1 MYYKRKKEWFSPP
14 TPETTPYS
22 VCWWYDLRSTAVLRI
37 DNAESIRSFEPPNL
51 KEAFE
56 RCHYLK
62 VNGPTKHAFDFASHT
77 KFPMPDC
84 YTSSS
89 SWSAMARHPENDWYY
104 HRQLQPSLW
113 WGTFLQLIGNKT
125 AFSRLWRQSQYSLE
139 SPSLVTNT
147 IIQENLVFPVNSTIV
162 LLKHADTVPY
172 IRRSR
177 FQFLDFYVLLREFH
191 YVFFME
197 LLVVWTPV
205 PTICQIIRFK
215 SLSP

>member
-1 MYYKRKKEWFSPP
+1 MPASSQNLEDSLARIAKDHPIVLAQMNYARLLAPMEEEQMKEFALAMDPINQLAKSTPGFVWSFDNDDDGQRDAVDLLRNDPLIQPQLSLWKDMKSLQHFVFKSGHAMYYKRKKEWFSPP

-89 SWSAMARHPENDWYY
+89 S
-104 HRQLQPSLW
+104 
-113 WGTFLQLIGNKT
+113 
-125 AFSRLWRQSQYSLE
+125 
-139 SPSLVTNT
+139 
-147 IIQENLVFPVNSTIV
+147 
-162 LLKHADTVPY
+162 
-172 IRRSR
+172 
-177 FQFLDFYVLLREFH
+177 
-191 YVFFME
+191 
-197 LLVVWTPV
+197 
-205 PTICQIIRFK
+205 
-215 SLSP
+215 